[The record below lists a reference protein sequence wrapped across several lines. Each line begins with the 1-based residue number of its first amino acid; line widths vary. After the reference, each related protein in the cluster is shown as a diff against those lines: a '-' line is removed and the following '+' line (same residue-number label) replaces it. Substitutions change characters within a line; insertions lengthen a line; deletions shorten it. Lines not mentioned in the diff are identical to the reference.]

1 MDGQDMAR
9 SKVDPP
15 PPSPALQEAIKAAK
29 EATRL
34 QMRLLIKEMQRRNRP
49 VVLPEDLPDL
59 PGLVP
64 GSNLPKMKVT
74 VHYDASTDRWAWSIL
89 QPRPDLGDPDEP
101 TVVLR
106 YGCGG
111 YRSEAAALAARE
123 FQADALVAKGLGRKV

>member
-1 MDGQDMAR
+1 MAR
-9 SKVDPP
+9 FTVDPP

-59 PGLVP
+59 PGVP
-64 GSNLPKMKVT
+64 LGVHLPKMRT
-74 VHYDASTDRWAWSIL
+74 AVHYDASTGRWSWSIL
-89 QPRPDLGDPDEP
+89 QPRPDLGDLDEP

-123 FQADALVAKGLGRKV
+123 FQANALVAKGLGRKV